1 MRHYTISYYLTNI
14 NGVRIGAIPI
24 VFMFYGPS
32 NIDMKSKAFVRMLV
46 EYGRVIGAKGSSV
59 EIISVEK

>member
-1 MRHYTISYYLTNI
+1 MRQYIVTYYLANI

-24 VFMFYGPS
+24 VMRFYGPS
-32 NIDMKSKAFVRMLV
+32 NIDMKSKAFIRMLV

-59 EIISVEK
+59 DIISVEN